1 MHNVSE
7 MWLWYAFE
15 LNQKHAVIYCTV
27 QKSELCWYT
36 VAMIYTSL
44 KVQAA

>member
-15 LNQKHAVIYCTV
+15 LNQKHAVIYW
-27 QKSELCWYT
+27 KPELCWYT